1 MRYLN
6 SEAFDRSLQ
15 ELPEAKKKQVK
26 KALRL
31 AAAFFETGDL
41 PHGLGMKPLSHGFWE
56 IRAGLSERI
65 IFQKNDDAIQFLLVG
80 SHDEIRR
87 FLKSV

>member
-1 MRYLN
+1 MRYL
-6 SEAFDRSLQ
+6 SCEVFDQSLQ

-31 AAAFFETGDL
+31 AVAFFETGDL
-41 PHGLGMKPLSHGFWE
+41 PHGLGMKPLGHGLWE

-65 IFQKNDDAIQFLLVG
+65 IFQKHEDVVQYLLGG
-80 SHDEIRR
+80 SHDEIKRL
-87 FLKSV
+87 LKNV